1 MNPKPGWVRHMAN
14 VYSMI
19 ERVNFLNDVKE
30 IKRKAA
36 AEVLRKEVCAF
47 VAHEGQSYTTNKC
60 PRIWRLYV
68 LLDDGNVIR
77 KKEDDNDDEGEVIEI
92 KDLSIEE
99 MEFIRGF
106 IVDMLNYELQCAEDE
121 IYRYTNLCL

>member
-1 MNPKPGWVRHMAN
+1 MNPKPGWVRYMEN
-14 VYSMI
+14 IYEII
-19 ERVNFLNDVKE
+19 EKINSLNDVKE
-30 IKRKAA
+30 IEKRKA

-47 VAHEGQSYTTNKC
+47 VAHEGQSCTTNKC

-77 KKEDDNDDEGEVIEI
+77 KKEDESSESEETIEI

-99 MEFIRGF
+99 MEFIHGF
-106 IVDMLNYELQCAEDE
+106 IVDILNYELQCAEDE
-121 IYRYTNLCL
+121 IARYTNLWL

>member
-1 MNPKPGWVRHMAN
+1 MNPKLGWVRNMTN

-30 IKRKAA
+30 IEKRKA

-60 PRIWRLYV
+60 PRIWRLYI

-77 KKEDDNDDEGEVIEI
+77 KKEDDDAEEEVIEI

-99 MEFIRGF
+99 MEFLHNF

-121 IYRYTNLCL
+121 IYRYKNFCL